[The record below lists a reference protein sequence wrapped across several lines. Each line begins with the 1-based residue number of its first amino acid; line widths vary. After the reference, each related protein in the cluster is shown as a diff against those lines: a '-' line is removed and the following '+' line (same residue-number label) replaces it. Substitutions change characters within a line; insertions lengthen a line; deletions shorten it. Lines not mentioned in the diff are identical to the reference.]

1 MKHFMALLFLFVLT
15 FSGLGQ
21 NYFQGGNKYVSFE
34 VSRSPAIS
42 GGYFFDDR
50 SAVNM
55 GIILHANGQK
65 KTTGFGLQLG
75 FDRYMRFA
83 VLTPFFGGGVR
94 FSINPNAYGGESYKG
109 TQIILDGHWGIHLFV
124 IKGLAI
130 AGKIGGEV
138 VFDTPKKQDTTI
150 SFKTFSSGLEIR
162 FFF

>member
-1 MKHFMALLFLFVLT
+1 MKRTLALLCLLTLT
-15 FSGLGQ
+15 FTGWGQ
-21 NYFQGGNKYVSFE
+21 NYFQSGNKYASFE

-42 GGYFFDDR
+42 GGYFFNDR

-55 GIILHANGQK
+55 GIILHANGQE
-65 KTTGFGLQLG
+65 KTTGFGLQVG
-75 FDRYMRFA
+75 FDRYTRFA
-83 VLTPFFGGGVR
+83 VLTPFFGAGMK
-94 FSINPNAYGGESYKG
+94 FSINPNAFGGEDYKG
-109 TQIILDGHWGIHLFV
+109 TQFILEGHWGIHLFV

-138 VFDTPKKQDTTI
+138 VFDTPKNSDTTI